1 MLRCFTTPNSWSI
14 VVVVHLNAGAIRTYI
29 TIALLMHRWII
40 HVATCLMLLKLT
52 QETIRRK
59 DRRSHPPIKVVICDV
74 VHVHRVLQTIVKD
87 RFALDT
93 KALLVVVWPDHQ
105 VLHGGVGLR
114 EPWSLVRYYLLLLN
128 IGGHLIFSDRAFTLR
143 GENSLRIHSERA
155 LSDCLLLESVVHF
168 FLLFFLASIF

>member
-1 MLRCFTTPNSWSI
+1 M
-14 VVVVHLNAGAIRTYI
+14 VVVILNAGAIRTYI

-59 DRRSHPPIKVVICDV
+59 YRRSHPTIKVVIRDV
-74 VHVHRVLQTIVKD
+74 VHVHRVLQTILN
-87 RFALDT
+87 RFALYT

-114 EPWSLVRYYLLLLN
+114 EP
-128 IGGHLIFSDRAFTLR
+128 
-143 GENSLRIHSERA
+143 
-155 LSDCLLLESVVHF
+155 
-168 FLLFFLASIF
+168 